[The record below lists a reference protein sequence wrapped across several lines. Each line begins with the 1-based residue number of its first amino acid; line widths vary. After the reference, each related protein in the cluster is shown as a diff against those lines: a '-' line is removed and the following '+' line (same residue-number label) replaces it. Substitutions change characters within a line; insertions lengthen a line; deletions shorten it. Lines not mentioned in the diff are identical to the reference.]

1 MTRKRKHISLTTKL
15 AASLSLLLPQ
25 EVLNEAR
32 RRKLSAEEILAVFDF
47 DHIQL
52 HSLGGSDEWW
62 NLHPLLRAA
71 HRLKSR
77 GDTTIAAK
85 VKRVSRKELEHK
97 QKMQAKLLPAPTF
110 KERPKQKIA
119 SRGFQK
125 KPKTTT
131 NSPIRLRRAK

>member
-15 AASLSLLLPQ
+15 AASLSLQLPQ

-32 RRKLSAEEILAVFDF
+32 RRKLSAEEILAVFEF

-52 HSLGGSDEWW
+52 HSLDGSDEWW
-62 NLHPLLRAA
+62 NLQPLLRAE

-85 VKRVSRKELEHK
+85 VKRVSRKELEHQ
-97 QKMQAKLLPAPTF
+97 QKMQAKLLPAPAT

-125 KPKTTT
+125 KIKEKT
-131 NSPIRLRRAK
+131 NPPIRLRSAK

>member
-1 MTRKRKHISLTTKL
+1 MPRNRKHINLKTKL
-15 AASLSLLLPQ
+15 AAALSLNLPQ
-25 EVLNEAR
+25 DVLDEAR
-32 RRKLSAEEILAVFDF
+32 RRKLPAEAILAVFDF

-62 NLHPLLRAA
+62 NLQPLLRAE

-97 QKMQAKLLPAPTF
+97 QKMQSKLLPAPTT

-131 NSPIRLRRAK
+131 NSPIRLRSAK